1 VELQNCRL
9 ASAKMPYRIYRYMEE
24 LESIVSENLVALRK
38 AKHLTQQELAEKIG
52 YSDKSISKWELGK
65 AIPTVD
71 ILKEFADF
79 YGVTVDFIITAQSP
93 EDRDKIVKGDQ
104 RANNNHIVITAM
116 VATFVWFTA
125 ACVYASSVLNGLGNW
140 WVAFIWAIP
149 VSVFTTG
156 FLIRWFWGRCL
167 NFTICASLFVWT
179 ILTAF
184 AVQFAFYPPY
194 EHLWYIYLVGVPLQ
208 VGIVLLYRWK

>member
-1 VELQNCRL
+1 
-9 ASAKMPYRIYRYMEE
+9 MEE
-24 LESIVSENLVALRK
+24 LEAIVSENLTALRK

-65 AIPTVD
+65 AVPAVD
-71 ILKEFADF
+71 ILKEFSEF
-79 YGVTVDFIITAQSP
+79 YGVSVDFLITAQSP
-93 EDRDKIVKGDQ
+93 EDREKAAKGDQ
-104 RANNNHIVITAM
+104 AENNNHIIITAM

-125 ACVYASSVLNGLGNW
+125 ACVYASSILNNLGNW

-156 FLIRWFWGRCL
+156 ALIRWYWGRTVD
-167 NFTICASLFVWT
+167 FVICESLFIWT

-184 AVQFAFYPPY
+184 CVQFYFYPPF
-194 EHLWYIYLVGVPLQ
+194 EQLWYIYLVGVPLQ
-208 VGIVLLYRWK
+208 VGVILLRRWK